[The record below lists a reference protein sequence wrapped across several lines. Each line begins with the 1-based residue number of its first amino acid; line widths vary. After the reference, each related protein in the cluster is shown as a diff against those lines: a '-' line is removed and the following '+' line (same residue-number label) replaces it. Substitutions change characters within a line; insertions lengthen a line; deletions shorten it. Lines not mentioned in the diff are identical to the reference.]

1 MDHKLFQQQ
10 SQKLVLSPQIRQYLK
25 LLQLPLAEL
34 QQAVEAELTENP
46 VLEEKQNEPAED
58 SDLPEVDREKN
69 PSEVT
74 ADGSF
79 ENLEKLDENFKES
92 TQHTDF
98 SRQNTGDMEEWR
110 NFQESLITRPEGLPD
125 FLMAQTRFLE
135 LTETEKKIAEEII
148 GNIDEDGYL
157 RAAIEEIAAACSAD
171 QESALKILKEIQQL
185 EPCGIGARNLQETI
199 IIQLKRKLDN
209 PDCPESVHEAL
220 ELALK
225 ITEQHLPLLEKR
237 DHQAL
242 ARALSENPEHIKEAA
257 LEISKLNPRP
267 GRNYAPEE
275 TVPAEPDGAI
285 IPDEDAPGNF
295 KVELFDERIPEIRVN
310 PYYRKMLRTKGLDE
324 KSKAFLKEKIQS
336 ALNFMQALTLRKST
350 LRLITEAI
358 VKAQPQFLEKGF
370 SHLSP
375 LRLKDIAD
383 HIGIHESTVSRAIHG
398 KYVLTP
404 QGMIPY
410 KSFFSTRMETSEG
423 PAESQK
429 SIMEKIKSI
438 IEKEDPQHP
447 LSDQDLLEKM
457 KEDGIVIARRTV
469 AKYREL
475 LRILPS
481 HMRRQK

>member
-10 SQKLVLSPQIRQYLK
+10 SQKLILSPQIRQYLK
-25 LLQLPLAEL
+25 LLQLPVAEL

-46 VLEEKQNEPAED
+46 VLEERQKEPSEETP
-58 SDLPEVDREKN
+58 LPEESREKN
-69 PSEVT
+69 PSEIT

-79 ENLEKLDENFKES
+79 ENLEKLDDNFKES
-92 TQHTDF
+92 LQYTDF
-98 SRQNTGDMEEWR
+98 SRQSSSDMEEWR
-110 NFQESLITRPEGLPD
+110 NFQETLITRPEGLSD
-125 FLMAQTRFLE
+125 FLMGQVRFLE
-135 LTETEKKIAEEII
+135 ITDDEKKIAEEII
-148 GNIDEDGYL
+148 GNIDDDGYL
-157 RAAIEEIAAACSAD
+157 RATLDEIAAASEASVD
-171 QESALKILKEIQQL
+171 AVTKVLHEVQQL
-185 EPCGIGARNLQETI
+185 EPAGIGARDLQETI
-199 IIQLKRKLDN
+199 LIQLKRKLEN
-209 PDCPESVHEAL
+209 HDCPESVHQAL

-242 ARALSENPEHIKEAA
+242 ARAFSENPEHIKEAA
-257 LEISKLNPRP
+257 FEISKLSPKP
-267 GRNYAPEE
+267 GRNYAAEE
-275 TVPAEPDGAI
+275 TIPAEPDGAI
-285 IPDEDAPGNF
+285 VPDEDNPGAF
-295 KVELFDERIPEIRVN
+295 KVELFDERIPEIRIN

-324 KSKAFLKEKIQS
+324 KSKTFLKEKIQS
-336 ALNFMQALTLRKST
+336 ALNFMQAINLRKST

-358 VKAQPQFLEKGF
+358 VKAQTPFLEKGF
-370 SHLSP
+370 SHLNP

-383 HIGIHESTVSRAIHG
+383 TIGIHESTVSRAIQG
-398 KYVLTP
+398 KYALTP
-404 QGMIPY
+404 QGMIAY

-429 SIMEKIKSI
+429 SIMEKIKGL
-438 IEKEDPQHP
+438 IEKEDPKHP

-457 KEDGIVIARRTV
+457 KTDGIVIARRTV